1 MIKNNTWTANI
12 LTLFPEMFPGSLS
25 YSLTG
30 KALKN
35 NLWNL
40 KTYDLRK
47 FANGKRKKVDGPS
60 AGGGAGQILKADVLD
75 KAVGH
80 IIESNSN
87 YNRNS
92 WPIVALSPRGK
103 VFSQTE
109 ALHFSKCKGIT
120 FICGRYEGIDERF
133 LKFHNIP
140 ELSLGDFI
148 LSGGELAAQVLI
160 DSIVRLIPGV
170 LGNYKSLE
178 EESFVNYLLEY
189 PQYTSPKEWKNLCIP
204 EELLSGHH
212 QKIKNWRLNKSE
224 EITKK
229 RRPDLWERHK
239 SSRNH

>member
-1 MIKNNTWTANI
+1 MWTARVF
-12 LTLFPEMFPGSLS
+12 TLYPEIFPGPLNKGL
-25 YSLTG
+25 YG
-30 KALKN
+30 RALKKK
-35 NLWNL
+35 LWKLDIVNIRDFAADKH
-40 KTYDLRK
+40 KT
-47 FANGKRKKVDGPS
+47 VDDTPF
-60 AGGGAGQILKADVLD
+60 GGGSGMLLKADVLD
-75 KAVGH
+75 KAISH
-80 IIESNSN
+80 IIEGSSS
-87 YNRNS
+87 YDRKS

-120 FICGRYEGIDERF
+120 VVCGRYEGIDERF

-148 LSGGELAAQVLI
+148 LSGGEIAAQVLI
-160 DSIVRLIPGV
+160 DSVVRLIPGV
-170 LGNYKSLE
+170 IGNYKSLE

-239 SSRNH
+239 SLRNH